1 MKRKT
6 KMEGLD
12 NLELLSL
19 DQQKS
24 PFPSHYH
31 DTFCISLVREG
42 MEILAINDQCLHTE
56 KGQISITNPYE
67 VHANPLVDSVSQTSF
82 DTLYLSQDV
91 MDHFGGGSNLRFHQR
106 QFSDQQ
112 LITRF
117 LDLKGNLESGDDAG
131 VEVALADF
139 ITLLGPYQSIAR
151 EDQMISMGNQ
161 WEEITAY
168 IQYHLESKISLKEL
182 AGFANMEKFHFAK
195 TFKSRFGL
203 SPLNFVLMQK
213 VFAAKALISVDTN
226 FTALAYQFGFA
237 DQAHFSKTFKRFIGL
252 SPRAYRSYCR
262 R

>member
-1 MKRKT
+1 VKHKT
-6 KMEGLD
+6 KMEQLD

-19 DQQKS
+19 DHQKS

-42 MEILAINDQCLHTE
+42 MEILDIDGQSLHTE

-67 VHANPLVDSVSQTSF
+67 VHANPLVDSASKTSF

-91 MDHFGGGSNLRFHQR
+91 MDYFGGGSNLRFHQR
-106 QFSDQQ
+106 QFSDHS
-112 LITRF
+112 LTSRF
-117 LDLKGNLESGDDAG
+117 LDLKGHMETGDDAG
-131 VEVALADF
+131 VEVALAGF
-139 ITLLGPYQSIAR
+139 IALLSPYQSIAT
-151 EDQMISMGNQ
+151 EDQLLSIGNK

-168 IQYHLESKISLKEL
+168 IQHHLEDKISLKEL

-213 VFAAKALISVDTN
+213 VFAAKALIDVDTN

-252 SPRAYRSYCR
+252 SPRAFRSYCR